1 MSQEN
6 VELVRQAMEALL
18 RRDRDA
24 WFAIHD
30 EDYELVPIRD
40 WPETGVRGRE
50 PAWNLNMRILDPF
63 EWAPIE
69 VERVDAGADKVWV
82 HPRYE
87 ARGASSGAEV
97 ELDYWLVATVRQGR
111 ILRTQWFVDRDEA
124 LEATGAAGVDR
135 SAPRDSFARNPAAAL
150 EITRKR
156 HRSQAAAACPTR
168 CCVSSNSTVH
178 GGLGAIRGASAWPVC
193 SCRRSRM
200 DLHLRDRV
208 YLVTGGSRGLGFA
221 AAEALVGEGARVV
234 VSSRRETSAA
244 AAAARLA
251 NGAATADSIAW
262 IAADNADATT
272 PKRLITTAED
282 RFGRL
287 DGALVSVGGTPP
299 GTVAATPDDAWRG
312 SFESVFL
319 GAVRLARLLGT
330 YLTGSANG
338 PGGGAPAG
346 TGGSVGFVLASSVRV
361 PLAELA
367 VSNGLFPGLAGV
379 VKMLAEDLG
388 PSGIRMNGILP
399 VRIATERVRQ
409 LDALSGDPDD
419 VRARKSEDIPLRR
432 YGEPEEFGRVA
443 ACLLS
448 PAASYINGAM
458 IPVDGGSI
466 RAI

>member
-1 MSQEN
+1 
-6 VELVRQAMEALL
+6 
-18 RRDRDA
+18 
-24 WFAIHD
+24 
-30 EDYELVPIRD
+30 
-40 WPETGVRGRE
+40 
-50 PAWNLNMRILDPF
+50 
-63 EWAPIE
+63 
-69 VERVDAGADKVWV
+69 
-82 HPRYE
+82 
-87 ARGASSGAEV
+87 
-97 ELDYWLVATVRQGR
+97 
-111 ILRTQWFVDRDEA
+111 
-124 LEATGAAGVDR
+124 
-135 SAPRDSFARNPAAAL
+135 
-150 EITRKR
+150 
-156 HRSQAAAACPTR
+156 
-168 CCVSSNSTVH
+168 
-178 GGLGAIRGASAWPVC
+178 
-193 SCRRSRM
+193 M

-221 AAEALVGEGARVV
+221 AAEALVAEGARVV
-234 VSSRRETSAA
+234 VSSRGETSAA

-251 NGAATADSIAW
+251 NGAATADSVAW
-262 IAADNADATT
+262 IAADNADAAT
-272 PKRLITTAED
+272 PERLITTAED

-299 GTVAATPDDAWRG
+299 GTVATTPDDAWRG

-319 GAVRLARLLGT
+319 GAVRLARLLGAN
-330 YLTGSANG
+330 LTGSPNG
-338 PGGGAPAG
+338 PGSGALAG
-346 TGGSVGFVLASSVRV
+346 TGGSVVFVLASSVRV

-443 ACLLS
+443 AFLLS
-448 PAASYINGAM
+448 PAASYITGAM
-458 IPVDGGSI
+458 MPVDGGSI